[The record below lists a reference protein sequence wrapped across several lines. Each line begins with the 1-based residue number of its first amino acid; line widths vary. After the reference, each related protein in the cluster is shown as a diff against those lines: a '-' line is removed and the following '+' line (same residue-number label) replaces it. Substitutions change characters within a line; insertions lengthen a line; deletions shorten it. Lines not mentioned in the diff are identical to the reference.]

1 MKKMIRKLLGLQ
13 YSESGYILK
22 IFGKKVMLNSTKIAL
37 RNISQ
42 QNKDLSKTID
52 GLSEKISALTAN
64 KETMEEYFAQI
75 EKRLDEQLRRIIEE
89 KSSDQAAAF
98 KTAIEDNGSQV
109 IGKIENINQ
118 KNIESIAALTKA
130 NENSEQK
137 RQNSFNDTNSRIES
151 LAKNSYAHFSAF
163 YVGNTGDNLL
173 VKSLRDSIIK
183 TTGVPCNW
191 VDRNVRLEL
200 DDDAVMLVNKTN
212 GLFVGGGGLFLKD
225 TNRNDISNWQ
235 WPVSINQLDKVKVPL
250 YCLGLGYN
258 RFRGQE
264 DFDEVFYENINCV
277 VERSTIFGMRNRGSV
292 SAIQKYL
299 REDLKEKVTF
309 HPCATTVLSRIYKMP
324 NIKAE
329 KPFIAMNC
337 AFDREDMRFGDKKEE
352 ILTALAKTLKVL
364 SKDYEIKYFVHTRTD
379 KNMLP
384 YLDAEKLEYEIVAL
398 YEDMSMD
405 RFLEIYSSPALL
417 LAMRGHAQLIPF
429 GCGTPTLS
437 IISHDKLAWFLEDVG
452 HPEWGVDVMDPNF
465 EEKLNKTAKN
475 MLENR
480 EQVIQEIEQ
489 AKNELWNITTD
500 NLRSLELIDRR

>member
-1 MKKMIRKLLGLQ
+1 
-13 YSESGYILK
+13 
-22 IFGKKVMLNSTKIAL
+22 
-37 RNISQ
+37 
-42 QNKDLSKTID
+42 
-52 GLSEKISALTAN
+52 
-64 KETMEEYFAQI
+64 
-75 EKRLDEQLRRIIEE
+75 
-89 KSSDQAAAF
+89 
-98 KTAIEDNGSQV
+98 
-109 IGKIENINQ
+109 
-118 KNIESIAALTKA
+118 
-130 NENSEQK
+130 
-137 RQNSFNDTNSRIES
+137 
-151 LAKNSYAHFSAF
+151 
-163 YVGNTGDNLL
+163 
-173 VKSLRDSIIK
+173 
-183 TTGVPCNW
+183 
-191 VDRNVRLEL
+191 
-200 DDDAVMLVNKTN
+200 
-212 GLFVGGGGLFLKD
+212 
-225 TNRNDISNWQ
+225 
-235 WPVSINQLDKVKVPL
+235 
-250 YCLGLGYN
+250 
-258 RFRGQE
+258 
-264 DFDEVFYENINCV
+264 
-277 VERSTIFGMRNRGSV
+277 
-292 SAIQKYL
+292 
-299 REDLKEKVTF
+299 
-309 HPCATTVLSRIYKMP
+309 
-324 NIKAE
+324 
-329 KPFIAMNC
+329 MNC